1 MMRKKSLHRAQR
13 TERKQ
18 IVARSVVAIGE
29 PETKTKHVAY
39 GATGFV
45 THNAEESN

>member
-1 MMRKKSLHRAQR
+1 MMRKKSWHRAQR
-13 TERKQ
+13 TERKE
-18 IVARSVVAIGE
+18 ILARSVVAIGE
-29 PETKTKHVAY
+29 PETKTKPVAY